1 MRNDLLIKQAL
12 VKAANL
18 IDKLA
23 TENQLL
29 REQLKKEAE
38 KSEQYKLARKVSE
51 VLVKKGMKAPD
62 EITEEFIDRLANDK
76 KLVKLAEALTLIGKT
91 NDSLWSSSDEYVSGV
106 TAEAKRDA
114 WLLGEEIE

>member
-1 MRNDLLIKQAL
+1 MKSDLLVKQAL

-29 REQLKKEAE
+29 REQLEKEAE
-38 KSEQYKLARKVSE
+38 KSEQYKLARKVSQ
-51 VLVKKGMKAPD
+51 VLVKKGMKAPN
-62 EITEEFIDRLANDK
+62 EITEEFIDRLSQNK
-76 KLVKLAEALTLIGKT
+76 KLVKLAEALTLVGKT
-91 NDSLWSSSDEYVSGV
+91 NDYLWSPSDELKSEV
-106 TAEAKRDA
+106 TSEAKRDA